1 MLRAEP
7 PIKEN
12 LSMRLEDR
20 TLRDLA
26 RGCGL
31 LGAGGGGD
39 TFVPLT
45 MARRAVAEHG
55 PVDVVDPGDLPPH
68 GLVMPCGLLGSP
80 AAERLLSGDEGR
92 ALQMAAQARFGDA
105 VVALMP
111 YSIGGGN
118 GLVCATW
125 AARLGLPLLD
135 ADAMG
140 GTFPSLTQ
148 MATGLGGV
156 RATPAIL
163 TDGRGNTVVLDAA
176 DDAWAERLARRI
188 AASMGGVCALAVAC
202 LTVRD
207 AQRCA
212 ILGSISGAV
221 ARGADPDGLG
231 RVLAEGRI
239 GEVERRVAGGAI
251 SISATLDGGA
261 RRIRLEAQSEILL
274 ALEDGE
280 ARAAAPD
287 ALALVDAESG
297 TPLLVERLRDGQ
309 AVRLLVLE
317 AAPIWHT
324 PGGRALAARAGFALD
339 AGEIPGGEARDGP
352 G

>member
-1 MLRAEP
+1 MPLD
-7 PIKEN
+7 
-12 LSMRLEDR
+12 DR

-45 MARRAVAEHG
+45 MARRAIAEHG
-55 PVDVVDPGDLPPH
+55 PVDVVDPGDLPAH

-80 AAERLLSGDEGR
+80 VVAAERILSGDEGR
-92 ALQMAAQARFGDA
+92 TLRATVQAWFGDP

-140 GTFPSLTQ
+140 RTFPSLAQ

-176 DDAWAERLARRI
+176 DDAGAERLARQI
-188 AASMGGVCALAVAC
+188 AASMGGVCAVAVAC

-221 ARGADPDGLG
+221 ARGADRDGLG
-231 RVLAEGRI
+231 QVLAEGRI
-239 GEVERRVAGGAI
+239 GEIERRIAGGAI
-251 SISATLDGGA
+251 SISATLDAGA

-280 ARAAAPD
+280 ARAAVPD
-287 ALALVDAESG
+287 ALALVDAASG
-297 TPLLVERLRDGQ
+297 APLLVERLRDGQ

-317 AAPIWHT
+317 AAPIWRT
-324 PGGRALAARAGFALD
+324 PGGRALTTPATFALD
-339 AGEIPGGEARDGP
+339 VDEIPVRETRDGP

>member
-1 MLRAEP
+1 MYLDD
-7 PIKEN
+7 
-12 LSMRLEDR
+12 DR

-45 MARRAVAEHG
+45 MARRALAEHG
-55 PVDVVDPGDLPPH
+55 PVEVVDPDDLPAD
-68 GLVMPCGLLGSP
+68 GLVMPCGLVGSP
-80 AAERLLSGDEGR
+80 VVAAERILSGDEGR
-92 ALQMAAQARFGDA
+92 ELRAAVEARFGYP

-140 GTFPSLTQ
+140 RTFPSLAQ

-163 TDGRGNTVVLDAA
+163 TDGRGNTVVLDAV
-176 DDAWAERLARRI
+176 DDVWAERLARGI
-188 AASMGGVCALAVAC
+188 AASMGGVCAVAVAC

-207 AQRCA
+207 ARRCA

-221 ARGADPDGLG
+221 ARGAAADGLG
-231 RVLAEGRI
+231 RVLAEGRLGAI
-239 GEVERRVAGGAI
+239 ERRVVGGAI
-251 SISATLDGGA
+251 SVSATLDAGG
-261 RRIRLEAQSEILL
+261 RWIQLEAQSEILL
-274 ALEDGE
+274 ALEDG
-280 ARAAAPD
+280 AVCAVVPD
-287 ALALVDAESG
+287 TLALVDAISSA
-297 TPLLVERLRDGQ
+297 PLLVERLRDDQ

-317 AAPIWHT
+317 AAPVWRT
-324 PGGRALAARAGFALD
+324 PGGRALTGPARFALEL
-339 AGEIPGGEARDGP
+339 AGIPGGESRDG
-352 G
+352 GG

>member
-1 MLRAEP
+1 
-7 PIKEN
+7 
-12 LSMRLEDR
+12 MRLDDR

-45 MARRAVAEHG
+45 MARRAVADHG
-55 PVDVVDPGDLPPH
+55 PVDVVEPGDLRPD

-80 AAERLLSGDEGR
+80 VVATERIPSGDEGR
-92 ALQMAAQARFGDA
+92 VLRAAVEERSGDA

-125 AARLGLPLLD
+125 AARLALPLLD

-140 GTFPSLTQ
+140 RTFPSLTQ

-163 TDGRGNTVVLDAA
+163 TDGRGNTVVLDAV
-176 DDAWAERLARRI
+176 DDAWAEILARRI
-188 AASMGGVCALAVAC
+188 AASMGGVCAVAVAC

-207 AQRCA
+207 ARRCA

-231 RVLAEGRI
+231 RVLAEGRVAEI
-239 GEVERRVAGGAI
+239 ERRVVGGAI
-251 SISATLDGGA
+251 SISATLDAGG

-280 ARAAAPD
+280 VRAAVPD
-287 ALALVDAESG
+287 ALALVDAASG
-297 TPLLVERLRDGQ
+297 APLLVERLRDGQ
-309 AVRLLVLE
+309 AVRLLMLE
-317 AAPIWHT
+317 AAPVWRT
-324 PGGRALAARAGFALD
+324 SGGRALTGRTAFALEL
-339 AGEIPGGEARDGP
+339 AGIPGGEARDARG
-352 G
+352 

>member
-1 MLRAEP
+1 
-7 PIKEN
+7 
-12 LSMRLEDR
+12 MRLDDR

-39 TFVPLT
+39 TSVPLT

-55 PVDVVDPGDLPPH
+55 PVDVVDPCDLPPD

-80 AAERLLSGDEGR
+80 VVATERIPSGDEGR
-92 ALQMAAQARFGDA
+92 VLRAAVEARSGDA

-118 GLVCATW
+118 GLVCVTW

-140 GTFPSLTQ
+140 RTFPSLAQ

-207 AQRCA
+207 ARRCA

-231 RVLAEGRI
+231 RVLAEGRL
-239 GEVERRVAGGAI
+239 GEIERRVTGGAI
-251 SISATLDGGA
+251 SVSATLDAGG

-274 ALEDGE
+274 ALEDGA
-280 ARAAAPD
+280 ARAAVPD
-287 ALALVDAESG
+287 ALALVDAASG
-297 TPLLVERLRDGQ
+297 APLLVERLRDGQ

-317 AAPIWHT
+317 AAPVWRT
-324 PGGRALAARAGFALD
+324 AGGRGLSGPTTFALEL
-339 AGEIPGGEARDGP
+339 AGIPGGEARDDRG
-352 G
+352 